1 MFKGVPKSIL
11 TISLLGLIPFFIG
24 AILSF
29 KLNLLPQEESDL
41 LLKASRQYAA
51 FILCFMSGCV
61 FFSCLNE
68 IEKSSYLWLSIIP
81 VILSLFALSFPF
93 LTGFILALG
102 FLYLLEIERK
112 LFKAQV
118 MPFWWISLR
127 MPMTVLVLICLI
139 IMGFN
144 V

>member
-1 MFKGVPKSIL
+1 MFRGVPKRVL
-11 TISLLGLIPFFIG
+11 TISLLGLVPFVIG
-24 AILSF
+24 SILSF
-29 KLNLLPQEESDL
+29 KVNIIPQEESAF
-41 LLKASRQYAA
+41 LLKASLQYAA

-61 FFSCLNE
+61 FFSCVNQAE
-68 IEKSSYLWLSIIP
+68 TTSYLLLSIIP

-127 MPMTVLVLICLI
+127 MPMTILVLICLI

>member
-1 MFKGVPKSIL
+1 MFKGVPKSVL
-11 TISLLGLIPFFIG
+11 TISLLGLAPFFLG
-24 AILSF
+24 SVLSF
-29 KLNLLPQEESDL
+29 RMNIIPHEQIDL
-41 LLKASRQYAA
+41 LLKTSLQYAA
-51 FILCFMSGCV
+51 FILCFLSGCV
-61 FFSCLNE
+61 FFSCANE
-68 IEKSSYLWLSIIP
+68 TEKITYMWLSTIP
-81 VILSLFALSFPF
+81 VILSLFALNFPF

-112 LFKAQV
+112 MYKAQI

-127 MPMTVLVLICLI
+127 MPMTILVLICLI

>member
-1 MFKGVPKSIL
+1 MFRGVPKSVL
-11 TISLLGLIPFFIG
+11 TISLLGLVPFVIG
-24 AILSF
+24 SLLSF
-29 KLNLLPQEESDL
+29 KIDIIPQRESDL
-41 LLKASRQYAA
+41 FLKASLQYAT

-68 IEKSSYLWLSIIP
+68 TERTSDLWRSIIP
-81 VILSLFALSFPF
+81 VILSLFALSLPF

-118 MPFWWISLR
+118 MPSWWISLR
-127 MPMTVLVLICLI
+127 MPMTILVLICLI

>member
-1 MFKGVPKSIL
+1 MFTGVPRSVL
-11 TISLLGLIPFFIG
+11 TISLLGLVPFVIG
-24 AILSF
+24 SLLSF
-29 KLNLLPQEESDL
+29 KFKIVPQEESEL
-41 LLKASRQYAA
+41 LLKASLQYAA

-61 FFSCLNE
+61 FFSCINQT
-68 IEKSSYLWLSIIP
+68 EKTSYLWRSIIP

-118 MPFWWISLR
+118 MPSWWISLR
-127 MPMTVLVLICLI
+127 MPMTILVLICLI

>member
-1 MFKGVPKSIL
+1 MFKGVPKSVL
-11 TISLLGLIPFFIG
+11 TISLLGLAPFVLG
-24 AILSF
+24 AVFSF
-29 KLNLLPQEESDL
+29 KLNAIPQEASDA
-41 LLKASRQYAA
+41 LLKAATQYAA
-51 FILCFMSGCV
+51 FILCFLSGCV
-61 FFSCLNE
+61 FFSCANR
-68 IEKSSYLWLSIIP
+68 IEKTNYLWLSIIP
-81 VILSLFALSFPF
+81 VIISLFALTFPF

-118 MPFWWISLR
+118 MPFWWINLR
-127 MPMTVLVLICLI
+127 MPMTILVLICLI

>member
-1 MFKGVPKSIL
+1 MFRGVPKTVL
-11 TISLLGLIPFFIG
+11 TVSLLGLAPFAMG
-24 AILSF
+24 AVLSF
-29 KLNLLPQEESDL
+29 KLIPIPQESSDL
-41 LLKASRQYAA
+41 LVRASLQYAA
-51 FILCFMSGCV
+51 FILCFLSGCV
-61 FFSCLNE
+61 FFSCANE
-68 IEKSSYLWLSIIP
+68 TEKTSYLWLSIIP
-81 VILSLFALSFPF
+81 VILSLLALSFPF

-127 MPMTVLVLICLI
+127 MPMTILVLICLI
-139 IMGFN
+139 IIGFN

>member
-1 MFKGVPKSIL
+1 MFRGVPKNVL
-11 TISLLGLIPFFIG
+11 TISLLGLVPFFIG
-24 AILSF
+24 SLLSF
-29 KLNLLPQEESDL
+29 KVNIIPEQESDL
-41 LLKASRQYAA
+41 LLKTSLQYAA

-61 FFSCLNE
+61 FFSCINE
-68 IEKSSYLWLSIIP
+68 IENISYLWRSIIP
-81 VILSLFALSFPF
+81 VILSLLALSVPF

-118 MPFWWISLR
+118 MPFWWMSLR
-127 MPMTVLVLICLI
+127 MPMTILVLICLI

>member
-1 MFKGVPKSIL
+1 MFRGVPKSVL
-11 TISLLGLIPFFIG
+11 TISLVGLVPFVIG
-24 AILSF
+24 SLLSF
-29 KLNLLPQEESDL
+29 KVNIIPQRESEL
-41 LLKASRQYAA
+41 LLKASLQYAA
-51 FILCFMSGCV
+51 LILCFMSGCV

-68 IEKSSYLWLSIIP
+68 TERTSYLWRSIIP
-81 VILSLFALSFPF
+81 VILSLFALSFPL

-112 LFKAQV
+112 LYKAKI

-127 MPMTVLVLICLI
+127 MPMTILVLICLI
-139 IMGFN
+139 ITGFN

>member
-1 MFKGVPKSIL
+1 MFKGVPKSVL

-24 AILSF
+24 AFLSF
-29 KLNLLPQEESDL
+29 KMNIIPQEKSDL
-41 LLKASRQYAA
+41 LLKASLQYSA
-51 FILCFMSGCV
+51 FILCFLSGCA

-68 IEKSSYLWLSIIP
+68 MEKSRYLWLSIIP
-81 VILSLFALSFPF
+81 VILSLFALSLPF
-93 LTGFILALG
+93 LTEFILALG
-102 FLYLLEIERK
+102 FLYILEIERK
-112 LFKAQV
+112 LFKAQI

-127 MPMTVLVLICLI
+127 MPMTILVLICLI

>member
-1 MFKGVPKSIL
+1 MFKGVPKSVL
-11 TISLLGLIPFFIG
+11 TISILGLVPFAIG
-24 AILSF
+24 ALVSF
-29 KLNLLPQEESDL
+29 ELNAIPQESSDL
-41 LLKASRQYAA
+41 LLKASLQYAA
-51 FILCFMSGCV
+51 FILCFLSGCV
-61 FFSCLNE
+61 FFSCANE
-68 IEKSSYLWLSIIP
+68 TEKITYMWLSIIP
-81 VILSLFALSFPF
+81 VILSLFALSFPL

-112 LFKAQV
+112 LYKAKI

-127 MPMTVLVLICLI
+127 MPMTILVLICLI

>member
-1 MFKGVPKSIL
+1 MFRGVPKSVLI
-11 TISLLGLIPFFIG
+11 ISLLGLAPFAIG
-24 AILSF
+24 AVLSF
-29 KLNLLPQEESDL
+29 KFNVIPQEPSDL
-41 LLKASRQYAA
+41 LLKASLQYAA
-51 FILCFMSGCV
+51 FILCFLSGCV
-61 FFSCLNE
+61 FFSCVNE
-68 IEKSSYLWLSIIP
+68 TKKTNYLWLSIVP
-81 VILSLFALSFPF
+81 VILSLLALRFSF

-118 MPFWWISLR
+118 MPSWWISLR
-127 MPMTVLVLICLI
+127 MPMTILVLICLI

>member
-1 MFKGVPKSIL
+1 MFKGVPKSVL
-11 TISLLGLIPFFIG
+11 TISVLGLVPFVTG
-24 AILSF
+24 SILSF
-29 KLNLLPQEESDL
+29 KLNIIPQEENDFF
-41 LLKASRQYAA
+41 LKTSLQYAA

-61 FFSCLNE
+61 FFSCLNQP
-68 IEKSSYLWLSIIP
+68 EKTRYLWLSIIP
-81 VILSLFALSFPF
+81 VVLSLFALSFSF

-102 FLYLLEIERK
+102 FLYLLEVERK

-118 MPFWWISLR
+118 MPFWWINLR
-127 MPMTVLVLICLI
+127 MPMTILVLICLI

>member
-1 MFKGVPKSIL
+1 MFKGVPRSVL
-11 TISLLGLIPFFIG
+11 TVSLLGLAPLALG
-24 AILSF
+24 AVLSF
-29 KLNLLPQEESDL
+29 KLNIISQESSDL
-41 LLKASRQYAA
+41 LFNASLQYAA
-51 FILCFMSGCV
+51 FILCFLSGCV
-61 FFSCLNE
+61 FFSCVNE
-68 IEKSSYLWLSIIP
+68 TKKTSYLWLSIIP
-81 VILSLFALSFPF
+81 VILSLFALSFSF

-118 MPFWWISLR
+118 MPVWWISLR
-127 MPMTVLVLICLI
+127 MPMTILVLICLI

>member
-1 MFKGVPKSIL
+1 MFKGVPRSVL
-11 TISLLGLIPFFIG
+11 TISLLGLAPFAMG
-24 AILSF
+24 AVLSF
-29 KLNLLPQEESDL
+29 KLKAIPEDL
-41 LLKASRQYAA
+41 SEVLFKASLHYAA
-51 FILCFMSGCV
+51 FILCFLSGCV

-68 IEKSSYLWLSIIP
+68 TKKTSYLWLSIIP
-81 VILSLFALSFPF
+81 VILSLFALSFSF

-127 MPMTVLVLICLI
+127 MPMTILVLICLI
-139 IMGFN
+139 ITGFN

>member
-1 MFKGVPKSIL
+1 MFRGVPKSVL
-11 TISLLGLIPFFIG
+11 TISLVGLVPFVIG
-24 AILSF
+24 SLLSF
-29 KLNLLPQEESDL
+29 KVNIIPQREAEL
-41 LLKASRQYAA
+41 LLKASLQYAA
-51 FILCFMSGCV
+51 LILCFMSGCV
-61 FFSCLNE
+61 FFSCTNE
-68 IEKSSYLWLSIIP
+68 TEKTSYLWRSIIP
-81 VILSLFALSFPF
+81 VILSLLALFLPF
-93 LTGFILALG
+93 LSGFILALG

-127 MPMTVLVLICLI
+127 MPMTILVLICLI